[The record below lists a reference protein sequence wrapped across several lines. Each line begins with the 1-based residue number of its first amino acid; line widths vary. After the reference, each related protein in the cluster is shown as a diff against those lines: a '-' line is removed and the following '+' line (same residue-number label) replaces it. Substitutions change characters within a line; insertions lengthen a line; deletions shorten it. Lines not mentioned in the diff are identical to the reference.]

1 MEKINVALYQYLTEH
16 ANEMTYQWLQKRAP
30 KDTLHYAA
38 DRESETELKEREQ
51 HEALISIVAKAL
63 TGKEKAGEE
72 LNKWALQFA
81 RDRAVHEVPV
91 FESVG
96 QFKIFRG
103 IVWSRVQAFSET
115 CSQEVAKQDVFG
127 WSERLN
133 HTIDEIIEVFTEEYH
148 QVTIIQLNAQKEMI
162 NELSAPIMPISDGIG
177 ILPLVGE
184 IDTYRART
192 ILESVLEQ
200 CSALRLSYLFL
211 DISGVPIVDTMVAY
225 QIFKVIDS
233 TKLLGIETIISGIRP
248 EIAQTV
254 VKLGID
260 FSNVK
265 TERSLVKA
273 LSKRGFKIHES

>member
-1 MEKINVALYQYLTEH
+1 MEKANVALYQYLTEH
-16 ANEMTYQWLQKRAP
+16 ANEMTYQWLQKRTS
-30 KDTLHYAA
+30 KETLLYAA

-51 HEALISIVAKAL
+51 HEALISIVAKTL
-63 TGKEKAGEE
+63 TGKEETGEE

-103 IVWSRVQAFSET
+103 IVWSRVQVFSET
-115 CSQEVAKQDVFG
+115 CSQEIAKQDVFE